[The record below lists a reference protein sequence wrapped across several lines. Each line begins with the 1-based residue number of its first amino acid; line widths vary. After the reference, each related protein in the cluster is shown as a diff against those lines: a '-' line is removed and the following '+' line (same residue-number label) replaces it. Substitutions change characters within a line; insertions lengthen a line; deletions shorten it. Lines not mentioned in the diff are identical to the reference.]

1 MSRVAAPVAKLSR
14 AISSTAA
21 PAAVSRSS
29 GSLLDSTAHH
39 GGAPLMP
46 KYADLLRDREHN
58 KVRLYHLPS
67 PQSLP
72 SCNRAAAA
80 DTHAPAAQS
89 RGITTTHRPTPQ
101 PSIADR
107 PRPLMQTFHSSASQ
121 VGVPPTH
128 LDAMILPTM
137 DFSSAAP
144 VAASPRVP
152 LLPDNYGAA
161 HALAPSAPEVAFS
174 KPTIFAAEP
183 DRVAPATPLS
193 AVEGLSL
200 DGIELKFA
208 HDAPAADG
216 SGSTAAEHGHMI
228 RDFWKGMVDD
238 VLGPVP
244 KTI

>member
-1 MSRVAAPVAKLSR
+1 MSRVTAPVAKLSR

-21 PAAVSRSS
+21 PAAVSRTSG

-58 KVRLYHLPS
+58 K
-67 PQSLP
+67 
-72 SCNRAAAA
+72 
-80 DTHAPAAQS
+80 S

-121 VGVPPTH
+121 VAVPPMH
-128 LDAMILPTM
+128 LDAMILPSL
-137 DFSSAAP
+137 DFGAAAP
-144 VAASPRVP
+144 EPAGPRVP

-161 HALAPSAPEVAFS
+161 HAPAPPAPETAFS

-183 DRVAPATPLS
+183 DRVEPATPLS

-208 HDAPAADG
+208 HDAPAAG
-216 SGSTAAEHGHMI
+216 NATEHTHMI
-228 RDFWKGMVDD
+228 RDLWKGMVDD

>member
-1 MSRVAAPVAKLSR
+1 MSRVTAPVAKLSR

-21 PAAVSRSS
+21 PATISRSS
-29 GSLLDSTAHH
+29 GSLLDSIAHQ

-46 KYADLLRDREHN
+46 KYAELLRDREHN
-58 KVRLYHLPS
+58 K
-67 PQSLP
+67 
-72 SCNRAAAA
+72 
-80 DTHAPAAQS
+80 S
-89 RGITTTHRPTPQ
+89 RGITTTHRPAPQ
-101 PSIADR
+101 PSIANR
-107 PRPLMQTFHSSASQ
+107 PRPLMQTFHSSANQ
-121 VGVPPTH
+121 VGVPPLH
-128 LDAMILPTM
+128 LDAMILPSM
-137 DFSSAAP
+137 DFSSSPSAA
-144 VAASPRVP
+144 AAAGPRVP

-161 HALAPSAPEVAFS
+161 HAPAPPVREAAFS

-200 DGIELKFA
+200 DGIELKFV
-208 HDAPAADG
+208 HDAPAGETSAN
-216 SGSTAAEHGHMI
+216 EHGHMI

>member
-1 MSRVAAPVAKLSR
+1 MSRVTAPVAKLSR

-58 KVRLYHLPS
+58 K
-67 PQSLP
+67 
-72 SCNRAAAA
+72 
-80 DTHAPAAQS
+80 S

-101 PSIADR
+101 PNIADR

-144 VAASPRVP
+144 VAAGPRVP

>member
-1 MSRVAAPVAKLSR
+1 MSRVTAPVAKLSR
-14 AISSTAA
+14 AISSTAS

-29 GSLLDSTAHH
+29 GSLLDSTAHQ

-46 KYADLLRDREHN
+46 KYAELLRDREHN
-58 KVRLYHLPS
+58 K
-67 PQSLP
+67 
-72 SCNRAAAA
+72 
-80 DTHAPAAQS
+80 S
-89 RGITTTHRPTPQ
+89 RGITTTHRP
-101 PSIADR
+101 A
-107 PRPLMQTFHSSASQ
+107 PL
-121 VGVPPTH
+121 H
-128 LDAMILPTM
+128 LDAMILPSM
-137 DFSSAAP
+137 DFASSSAAT
-144 VAASPRVP
+144 AATGPRVP

-161 HALAPSAPEVAFS
+161 HAPAPPVPEAAFS

-200 DGIELKFA
+200 DGVELKFV
-208 HDAPAADG
+208 HDAPAGESSAD
-216 SGSTAAEHGHMI
+216 EHGHMI

>member
-29 GSLLDSTAHH
+29 GSLLDSSAHH

-46 KYADLLRDREHN
+46 KYAELLRDREQN
-58 KVRLYHLPS
+58 K
-67 PQSLP
+67 
-72 SCNRAAAA
+72 
-80 DTHAPAAQS
+80 S

-107 PRPLMQTFHSSASQ
+107 PRPLMQTFHSSASR
-121 VGVPPTH
+121 VAVPATH
-128 LDAMILPTM
+128 LDAMILPSLN
-137 DFSSAAP
+137 FAAAEPASAG
-144 VAASPRVP
+144 PRVP

-161 HALAPSAPEVAFS
+161 HAPAPPVPEAAFS

-193 AVEGLSL
+193 AVEGLTL

-208 HDAPAADG
+208 HDGP
-216 SGSTAAEHGHMI
+216 TPETEHGGHMI
-228 RDFWKGMVDD
+228 RDLWKGMVHD
-238 VLGPVP
+238 VLGPAP
-244 KTI
+244 KTL

>member
-1 MSRVAAPVAKLSR
+1 MSRVTAPVAKLSR
-14 AISSTAA
+14 AISSTAS

-29 GSLLDSTAHH
+29 GSLLDSTAHQ

-46 KYADLLRDREHN
+46 KYAELLRDREHN
-58 KVRLYHLPS
+58 K
-67 PQSLP
+67 
-72 SCNRAAAA
+72 
-80 DTHAPAAQS
+80 S
-89 RGITTTHRPTPQ
+89 RGITTTHRPAPQ
-101 PSIADR
+101 PSIANR

-121 VGVPPTH
+121 VGVPPLH
-128 LDAMILPTM
+128 LDAMILPSM
-137 DFSSAAP
+137 DFASSSAAT
-144 VAASPRVP
+144 AATTGPRVP

-161 HALAPSAPEVAFS
+161 HAPAPPVPEAAFS

-200 DGIELKFA
+200 DGVELKFV
-208 HDAPAADG
+208 HDAPAGESSAD
-216 SGSTAAEHGHMI
+216 EHGHMI

>member
-1 MSRVAAPVAKLSR
+1 MSRVTAPVAKLSR

-29 GSLLDSTAHH
+29 GSLLDSTPHQ

-46 KYADLLRDREHN
+46 KYAELLRDREHN
-58 KVRLYHLPS
+58 K
-67 PQSLP
+67 
-72 SCNRAAAA
+72 
-80 DTHAPAAQS
+80 S
-89 RGITTTHRPTPQ
+89 RGITTTHRPAPQ
-101 PSIADR
+101 PSIVNR

-121 VGVPPTH
+121 VGVPPLH
-128 LDAMILPTM
+128 LDAMILPSM
-137 DFSSAAP
+137 DFPSSTAA
-144 VAASPRVP
+144 AATGPRVP

-161 HALAPSAPEVAFS
+161 HAPAPPVPEAAFS

-183 DRVAPATPLS
+183 DRVTPATPLS

-200 DGIELKFA
+200 DGIELKFV
-208 HDAPAADG
+208 HDAPAGESSAD
-216 SGSTAAEHGHMI
+216 EHGHMI

-244 KTI
+244 KTV

>member
-1 MSRVAAPVAKLSR
+1 
-14 AISSTAA
+14 
-21 PAAVSRSS
+21 
-29 GSLLDSTAHH
+29 
-39 GGAPLMP
+39 
-46 KYADLLRDREHN
+46 
-58 KVRLYHLPS
+58 
-67 PQSLP
+67 
-72 SCNRAAAA
+72 
-80 DTHAPAAQS
+80 
-89 RGITTTHRPTPQ
+89 
-101 PSIADR
+101 
-107 PRPLMQTFHSSASQ
+107 MQTFHSSASQ

-137 DFSSAAP
+137 DFSSSS
-144 VAASPRVP
+144 ASMASAGPRVP

-161 HALAPSAPEVAFS
+161 HAPAPLAPEAAFS

-200 DGIELKFA
+200 DGIELKFI
-208 HDAPAADG
+208 HDAAESSG
-216 SGSTAAEHGHMI
+216 SSTAAEHGHMI